1 MVKPI
6 LPLWAAL
13 IVGAAAGPI
22 MDAGFPGIGVWPL
35 TFVGIGLVL
44 VALIGRRIASALLV
58 GFIAGATFYFTHI
71 QWASLFLGPLPMSA
85 LAVLESLFFAA
96 GAVAITLAYRWIPV
110 AWPSALGRF
119 VLLPAA
125 VAGLWTAR
133 EAWSSV
139 WPYGGFAWGRVALSQ
154 SDSAVSPLFGW
165 LGVSGVSFAMVL
177 LVALT
182 IEAIRYRGVAGLVRA
197 SVAVALAGVLLVL
210 PAWPVAT
217 DGSVRVAAVQGN
229 GKAGY
234 FDEREYGDLL
244 QAQVDATA
252 PLFAQDV
259 DLVLWP
265 EGATDISPLDS
276 EYAAGVFDYI
286 TEQMD
291 APLISGVITERD
303 DKVFNSSVLWE
314 HGIGVTDFY
323 DKRHPI
329 PFGEYIPDRA
339 FWRPFAP
346 ELIDLV
352 GREYTP
358 GTTDMVLDV
367 DGLIVGVNI
376 CFDISDDQALTD
388 SIRDGARVIFA
399 QSNNADFGR
408 TDESA
413 QQLAIARIRAIELG
427 RSVINISTVG
437 VSAVIESDGTIT
449 AQLPWFEA
457 GAMVEDVPLSSVV
470 TPAAALGRQIEWL
483 VSLLAL
489 SILLIAAFGSRGVRG

>member
-13 IVGAAAGPI
+13 IVAAASGPI

-35 TFVGIGLVL
+35 TFLGIGLVL
-44 VALIGRRIASALLV
+44 VALIGRSIASALLV

-96 GAVAITLAYRWIPV
+96 GAVAITLAYRWVPV
-110 AWPSALGRF
+110 AWPSVLGRF
-119 VLLPAA
+119 VLLPVA

-139 WPYGGFAWGRVALSQ
+139 WPYGGFAWGRMALSQ
-154 SDSAVSPLFGW
+154 SDSAVSALFGW

-177 LVALT
+177 LVAVT
-182 IEAIRYRGVAGLVRA
+182 IEAIRFRGVAGLVRA
-197 SVAVALAGVLLVL
+197 SVAVALACVLLVL

-314 HGIGVTDFY
+314 HGVGVTDFY

-376 CFDISDDQALTD
+376 CFDISDDQALND

-449 AQLPWFEA
+449 AELPWFEA

-470 TPAAALGRQIEWL
+470 TPAAALGRQIEWF

>member
-6 LPLWAAL
+6 LPVWAAL
-13 IVGAAAGPI
+13 IVAAASGPI
-22 MDAGFPGIGVWPL
+22 VDAGFPGVGAWPL
-35 TFVGIGLVL
+35 TFVGVALVL
-44 VALIGRRIASALLV
+44 VCLIGRTVPSALLV
-58 GFIAGATFYFTHI
+58 GFVAGATFYFTHI

-96 GAVAITLAYRWIPV
+96 GAVAITLAYRWIPI
-110 AWPSALGRF
+110 AWPSAIGRLI
-119 VLLPAA
+119 VLPVA

-154 SDSAVSPLFGW
+154 SDSAVSGAFAW

-177 LVALT
+177 LVAVG
-182 IEAIRYRGVAGLVRA
+182 IEAVRYRGVKPLMRA
-197 SVAVALAGVLLVL
+197 SVAVGLASVLLVL
-210 PAWPVAT
+210 PAWPVAS
-217 DGSVRVAAVQGN
+217 DASVRVAAVQGN

-252 PLFAQDV
+252 PLFGQSV

-265 EGATDISPLDS
+265 EGASDISPLDS
-276 EYAAGVFDYI
+276 EYAAGVFDYV

-291 APLISGVITERD
+291 APLIAGVITERD

-314 HGIGVTDFY
+314 HGVGVTDYY

-329 PFGEYIPDRA
+329 PFGEYIPDRP

-352 GREYTP
+352 AREYTP

-367 DGLIVGVNI
+367 NGLIVGVNI
-376 CFDISDDQALTD
+376 CFDISDDQALAD
-388 SIRDGARVIFA
+388 SVRDGAEVIFA

-427 RSVINISTVG
+427 RSVVNISTVG
-437 VSAVIESDGTIT
+437 LSAIIESDGTIVDH
-449 AQLPWFEA
+449 LPWFEA

-470 TPAAALGRQIEWL
+470 TPAAAFGRHIEWF
-483 VSLLAL
+483 VSLLAV
-489 SILLIAAFGSRGVRG
+489 SILVMAALASRRARG